1 MLSPPFSYYN
11 TLAKGE
17 SNEQQKKDKSNG
29 DPSLGLYHLFHGA
42 VIVQMNMKRYQQS
55 ETSAMAEILKKNGV
69 LSVPTDTVYGVCA
82 LMSSQQAQENLRE
95 VKHRPLTKA
104 FPIMCA
110 DEEQIKTVAYTDERA
125 EKLIRA
131 FMPGPVTFILK
142 KKEEVPA
149 YVNGGMDTLA
159 VRMATSEALKEL
171 IQKCGAPIFMTSA
184 NQSGEPVC
192 TSLDEIERSCPDL
205 NGMMEG
211 DVSFGEASTII
222 DCTAEEIRI
231 LRQGP
236 VTMEQ
241 IRQALQ

>member
-1 MLSPPFSYYN
+1 
-11 TLAKGE
+11 
-17 SNEQQKKDKSNG
+17 
-29 DPSLGLYHLFHGA
+29 
-42 VIVQMNMKRYQQS
+42 MKRYSQS
-55 ETSAMAEILKKNGV
+55 EIAAMAEILKNDGV

-82 LMSSQQAQENLRE
+82 RMDSQKAQENLRD

-104 FPIMCA
+104 FPVMCA
-110 DEEQIKTVAYTDERA
+110 DEDQIKEIAYVDDRA

-149 YVNGGMDTLA
+149 YVNGGMETLA
-159 VRMATSEALKEL
+159 IRMATSDALREL
-171 IQKCGAPIFMTSA
+171 IKAAGAPVFMTSA

-192 TSLDEIERSCPDL
+192 TSLDEIEKSCPTLD
-205 NGMMEG
+205 GMMEG
-211 DVSFGEASTII
+211 NVSFGEASTII
-222 DCTAEEIRI
+222 DCTGNELKI

-241 IRQALQ
+241 IEKALQ

>member
-1 MLSPPFSYYN
+1 
-11 TLAKGE
+11 
-17 SNEQQKKDKSNG
+17 
-29 DPSLGLYHLFHGA
+29 
-42 VIVQMNMKRYQQS
+42 MKRYSQS
-55 ETSAMAEILKKNGV
+55 EIAAMAEILKNDGV

-82 LMSSQQAQENLRE
+82 RMDSQKAQENLRD

-104 FPIMCA
+104 FPVMCA
-110 DEEQIKTVAYTDERA
+110 DEDQIKEIAYVDDRA

-149 YVNGGMDTLA
+149 YVNGGMETLA
-159 VRMATSEALKEL
+159 IRMATSDALREL
-171 IQKCGAPIFMTSA
+171 IKAADAPVFMTSA

-192 TSLDEIERSCPDL
+192 TSLDEIEKSCPTLD
-205 NGMMEG
+205 GMMEG
-211 DVSFGEASTII
+211 NVSFGEASTII
-222 DCTAEEIRI
+222 DCTGNELKI

-241 IRQALQ
+241 IEKVLQ

>member
-1 MLSPPFSYYN
+1 
-11 TLAKGE
+11 
-17 SNEQQKKDKSNG
+17 
-29 DPSLGLYHLFHGA
+29 
-42 VIVQMNMKRYQQS
+42 MKRYSQS
-55 ETSAMAEILKKNGV
+55 EIAAMAEILKNDGV

-82 LMSSQQAQENLRE
+82 RMDSEKAQENLRD

-104 FPIMCA
+104 FPVMCA
-110 DEEQIKTVAYTDERA
+110 DEDQIKEIAYVDDRA

-149 YVNGGMDTLA
+149 YVNGGMETLA
-159 VRMATSEALKEL
+159 IRMATSDALREL
-171 IQKCGAPIFMTSA
+171 IKAAGAPVFMTSA

-192 TSLDEIERSCPDL
+192 TSLDEIEKSCPTLD
-205 NGMMEG
+205 GMMEG
-211 DVSFGEASTII
+211 NVSFGEASTII
-222 DCTAEEIRI
+222 DCTGSELKI

-241 IRQALQ
+241 IEKALQ

>member
-1 MLSPPFSYYN
+1 
-11 TLAKGE
+11 
-17 SNEQQKKDKSNG
+17 
-29 DPSLGLYHLFHGA
+29 
-42 VIVQMNMKRYQQS
+42 MKRYLQS
-55 ETSAMAEILKKNGV
+55 EIAAMAEILKNDGV

-82 LMSSQQAQENLRE
+82 RMDSEKAQENLRD

-104 FPIMCA
+104 FPVMCA
-110 DEEQIKTVAYTDERA
+110 DENQIKEIAYVDDRA

-149 YVNGGMDTLA
+149 YVNGGMETLA
-159 VRMATSEALKEL
+159 IRMATSDALREL
-171 IQKCGAPIFMTSA
+171 IKAAGAPVFMTSA

-192 TSLDEIERSCPDL
+192 TSLDEIEKSCPTLD
-205 NGMMEG
+205 GMMEG
-211 DVSFGEASTII
+211 NVSFGEASTII
-222 DCTAEEIRI
+222 DCTGNELKI

-241 IRQALQ
+241 IEKVLQ

>member
-1 MLSPPFSYYN
+1 
-11 TLAKGE
+11 
-17 SNEQQKKDKSNG
+17 
-29 DPSLGLYHLFHGA
+29 
-42 VIVQMNMKRYQQS
+42 MKRYSQS
-55 ETSAMAEILKKNGV
+55 EIAAMAEILKNDGV

-82 LMSSQQAQENLRE
+82 RMDSEKAQENLRD

-104 FPIMCA
+104 FPVVCA
-110 DEEQIKTVAYTDERA
+110 DEDQIKEIAYVDDRA

-149 YVNGGMDTLA
+149 YVNGGMETLA
-159 VRMATSEALKEL
+159 IRMATSDALREL
-171 IQKCGAPIFMTSA
+171 IKAAGAPVFMTSA

-192 TSLDEIERSCPDL
+192 TSLDEIEKSCPTLD
-205 NGMMEG
+205 GMMEG
-211 DVSFGEASTII
+211 NVSFGEASTII
-222 DCTAEEIRI
+222 DCTGKELKI

-241 IRQALQ
+241 IEKALQ

>member
-1 MLSPPFSYYN
+1 
-11 TLAKGE
+11 
-17 SNEQQKKDKSNG
+17 
-29 DPSLGLYHLFHGA
+29 
-42 VIVQMNMKRYQQS
+42 MKRYSQS
-55 ETSAMAEILKKNGV
+55 EIAAMAEILKNDGV

-82 LMSSQQAQENLRE
+82 RMDSEKAQENLRD

-104 FPIMCA
+104 FPVMCA
-110 DEEQIKTVAYTDERA
+110 DEDQIKEIAYVDDRA

-149 YVNGGMDTLA
+149 YVNGGMETLA
-159 VRMATSEALKEL
+159 IRMATSDALREL
-171 IQKCGAPIFMTSA
+171 IKAAGAPVFMTSA

-192 TSLDEIERSCPDL
+192 TSLDEIEKSCPTLD
-205 NGMMEG
+205 GMMEG
-211 DVSFGEASTII
+211 YVSFGEASTII
-222 DCTAEEIRI
+222 DCTGKELKI

-241 IRQALQ
+241 IEKVLQ

>member
-1 MLSPPFSYYN
+1 
-11 TLAKGE
+11 
-17 SNEQQKKDKSNG
+17 
-29 DPSLGLYHLFHGA
+29 
-42 VIVQMNMKRYQQS
+42 MKRYSQS
-55 ETSAMAEILKKNGV
+55 EIAAMAEILKNDGV

-82 LMSSQQAQENLRE
+82 RMDSEKAQENLRD

-104 FPIMCA
+104 FPVMCA
-110 DEEQIKTVAYTDERA
+110 DEDQIKEIAYVDDRA

-149 YVNGGMDTLA
+149 YVNGGMETLA
-159 VRMATSEALKEL
+159 IRMATSDALREL
-171 IQKCGAPIFMTSA
+171 IKVADAPVFMTSA

-192 TSLDEIERSCPDL
+192 TSLDEIEKSCPTLD
-205 NGMMEG
+205 GMMEG
-211 DVSFGEASTII
+211 NVSFGEASTII
-222 DCTAEEIRI
+222 DCTGNELKI

-241 IRQALQ
+241 IEKVLQ

>member
-1 MLSPPFSYYN
+1 
-11 TLAKGE
+11 
-17 SNEQQKKDKSNG
+17 
-29 DPSLGLYHLFHGA
+29 
-42 VIVQMNMKRYQQS
+42 MKRYSQS
-55 ETSAMAEILKKNGV
+55 EIAAMAEILKNDGV

-82 LMSSQQAQENLRE
+82 RMDSEKAQENLRD

-104 FPIMCA
+104 FPVMCA
-110 DEEQIKTVAYTDERA
+110 DEDQIKEIAYVDDRA

-149 YVNGGMDTLA
+149 YVNGGMETLA
-159 VRMATSEALKEL
+159 IRMATSDALREL
-171 IQKCGAPIFMTSA
+171 IKAAGAPVFMTSA

-192 TSLDEIERSCPDL
+192 TSLDEIEKSCPTLD
-205 NGMMEG
+205 GMMEG
-211 DVSFGEASTII
+211 NVSFGEASTII
-222 DCTAEEIRI
+222 DCTGKELKI

-241 IRQALQ
+241 IEKVLQ